1 MNRQMSLEISHSRT
15 DDTTGRTGLRPGNLA
30 PEGFPR
36 RHPAYRGPRI
46 GAFRR
51 LLPEGGPLAA
61 ATLLARST
69 PVAGVAS
76 PRIALPSALHRA
88 CLAAKI
94 AAEDKGQDIVVL
106 DMRKVTPLYDYFV
119 IATGASRR
127 QVHAICEDVDE
138 ALRKVGDTRMGI
150 EGYEAS
156 KWVVQDYGDVMLHV
170 FDPDTRAYYT
180 LEELWN
186 DAKKVDWEAP
196 EDEEV
201 EEEVEVDEE
210 DLASVEP

>member
-1 MNRQMSLEISHSRT
+1 MSLEFSRFRT
-15 DDTTGRTGLRPGNLA
+15 EDTTGRTGRRPGNLA

-36 RHPAYRGPRI
+36 RHTAFRGHRT
-46 GAFRR
+46 GSFRR

-69 PVAGVAS
+69 PLAGAAS
-76 PRIALPSALHRA
+76 PQITIPSALSRA

-94 AAEDKGQDIVVL
+94 AVEDKGQDVVVL
-106 DMRKVTPLYDYFV
+106 DMRKVTPLYDFFV

-138 ALRKVGDTRMGI
+138 ALRKVGDTRIGI

-180 LEELWN
+180 LEDLWN
-186 DAKKVDWEAP
+186 DAAKVDWEAGDVEETEDDS
-196 EDEEV
+196 EDEDT
-201 EEEVEVDEE
+201 DE
-210 DLASVEP
+210 

>member
-1 MNRQMSLEISHSRT
+1 M
-15 DDTTGRTGLRPGNLA
+15 
-30 PEGFPR
+30 
-36 RHPAYRGPRI
+36 
-46 GAFRR
+46 
-51 LLPEGGPLAA
+51 AA
-61 ATLLARST
+61 ATLPTRTT
-69 PVAGVAS
+69 PSSGAAL
-76 PRIALPSALHRA
+76 PRIAIPKARERA
-88 CLAAKI
+88 CIAAKI
-94 AAEDKGQDIVVL
+94 AVEDKGQDVVVL
-106 DMRKVTPLYDYFV
+106 DMRKVTPLYDFFV

-127 QVHAICEDVDE
+127 QVHAICEDVDD
-138 ALRKVGDTRMGI
+138 AMKKVGDTRMGI

-196 EDEEV
+196 EDEE
-201 EEEVEVDEE
+201 EEVEVDEE